1 MKAIDRF
8 RSVEP
13 KDLDE
18 ALAGLLRG
26 ETILCAISPEE
37 YHRRPEISSGFVRS
51 MKSEGP
57 LQAHAR
63 FIARSEADEDNA
75 AMQLG
80 RIVHRALADPDGWQK
95 TMRFLPESL
104 QDGDELDAL
113 RKKWRGRSKATLQ
126 PGDDIDLK
134 VPAHR
139 EWLAQHAADKSID
152 WVSQEVYDQAVGI
165 VESVSAN
172 PATAVL
178 VGNPAVD
185 CEVIGFHKDLGT
197 GLILKAMADVLYL
210 EESLICDF
218 KTTSLATTEKFIRF
232 ALRDYGID
240 IQLAHY
246 ARVFQVQNAAVI
258 ALRNQKPYES
268 AWLSLPEFGLRQA
281 RAALDWSLRKID
293 ECLQFGNWNSDGFGT
308 RLSLIIGD

>member
-1 MKAIDRF
+1 MKATDRF

-13 KDLDE
+13 RDLNE
-18 ALAGLLRG
+18 WLLSLTPG

-75 AMQLG
+75 SMQLG
-80 RIVHRALADPDGWQK
+80 RIVHRALADPEGWAK
-95 TMRFLPESL
+95 NMRIMPESL

-113 RKKWRGRSKATLQ
+113 RKKWRGRSKADLR
-126 PGDDIDLK
+126 PGDMISSMI
-134 VPAHR
+134 PAHR
-139 EWLAQHAADKSID
+139 EWLAGFTADKSVE
-152 WVSQEVYDQAVGI
+152 WVDQGDYDKAMGI
-165 VESVSAN
+165 VASVSAN

-178 VGNPAVD
+178 VGNPAID
-185 CEVIGFHKDLGT
+185 CEVIGFHKDQAT
-197 GLILKAMADVLYL
+197 GLILKAMADCLWL
-210 EESLICDF
+210 AESLVCDF
-218 KTTSLATTEKFIRF
+218 KTTSLSTLEKFIRF

-246 ARVFQVQNAAVI
+246 CRVFQVQNAAVI
-258 ALRNQKPYES
+258 SLRNQRPYES
-268 AWLSLPEFGLRQA
+268 AWMDLPEFGLRQA
-281 RAALDWSLRKID
+281 TAALDGSLRKID

-308 RLSLIIGD
+308 RLSLVLE